1 VILASN
7 YKKNI
12 DDAFLRRFQSIA
24 YFPVPTKA
32 TRRKIWENVFQFQT
46 DSKTGIS
53 LNGVDFKQLAQHEV
67 TGADIVNVF
76 QYSVIQAL
84 EQDKRIS
91 QALIE
96 RGIKREMQKKGKRVG

>member
-1 VILASN
+1 
-7 YKKNI
+7 
-12 DDAFLRRFQSIA
+12 
-24 YFPVPTKA
+24 
-32 TRRKIWENVFQFQT
+32 
-46 DSKTGIS
+46 
-53 LNGVDFKQLAQHEV
+53 VDFKQLAQHEL